1 MRNSSDLPRFPRPRG
16 ASGGGFGLKA
26 FKKGR
31 AIWTVFFAVFVVGGI
46 SARSISG
53 FYVDLLWHDVL
64 GRTDIFWG
72 VITTKI
78 SLAAIF
84 VAVFAVVMLI
94 NLWLADRLAPENVP
108 VSAEQQVLA
117 GYRQLV
123 AKRQWLVRIVISVL
137 LALLVGL
144 PAAAQWQDWQLFRH
158 AQQFGIQ
165 DPLFSRDLSFYI
177 FRLPFLEFLVSW
189 SLAALLLITLVTT
202 MVHYLN
208 GSIQMQ
214 LQGRRVTPQAKAH
227 LSVLFALIALSR
239 AASYWLGRFE
249 LTRSTRGVV
258 QGATYTDVTAQL
270 PATSLMILVSL
281 AVAALFLWN
290 VLQKGW
296 RLPVLATMLW
306 VVVALVA
313 GAIYPSLVQRFS
325 VQPNVS
331 TKELP
336 YIDRNLTATKNAMGL
351 SDVNQVD
358 VKFGSIDAAD
368 VSADAEPLRDVRQLD
383 PLQMRDR
390 FVLDEG
396 QTSYFAIRDLDVDRY
411 EIDGRTQQVLVGAR
425 ELNTAGIPNRTWVS
439 RHLLYTH
446 GCGLVVAPASKVTVD
461 GRPIYTNL
469 DVKRP
474 ELYFGEGLDSYAL
487 VNSREIEQPCADG
500 KPSAFSGAGGVQLS
514 SLVRRAAFAVHF
526 GEFNLIGSGLI
537 TPQSQIMFFRNVRE
551 RAEKIAPFLKM
562 DADPYPVVVDGKVMW
577 VLDAF
582 TTTNRYPYAQRAN
595 IDQLTFGSGLNTDFN
610 YVRNSVKIVVD
621 AYDGSMKFYVVDPKD
636 PIILTWQ
643 SVFPKLFTPVSLA
656 PKQLVE
662 HFRYPEDLFRVQT
675 NTYGRYQFDDATMFF
690 NRNAAWSVAQAPA
703 IEPEGLTGAVSGGLV
718 DDLNSVNTGEVRDAS
733 VARFEPY
740 YTMFHAP
747 DSAQK
752 AGVFSMLRP
761 FVPFS
766 ADNARKELRAFMVVS
781 SEPATYGQLTVYK
794 INDPLPE
801 GPATVAAEIGSDPAV
816 SQQITLLDQRGSRV
830 IFGDLQI
837 VSVGKGLVYVRPLFV
852 RPDDPSAK
860 QIFVRKFLASY
871 NNKVVLADDLTSAV
885 TKLFPGFK
893 DNLGDRINDGS
904 AAPTD
909 DTATGSAPTDG
920 TATTD
925 TTLPSSTG
933 DSTTLDTP
941 SALLAKAEELFAQ
954 ADAALGETPPD
965 FALYQQKLA
974 EARSLISRAI
984 SLIGG

>member
-1 MRNSSDLPRFPRPRG
+1 MRNPSDLPRSPRNRRPP
-16 ASGGGFGLKA
+16 GGGFRLNS

-31 AIWTVFFAVFVVGGI
+31 AVWSAILAVFVIGGI
-46 SARSISG
+46 SARSLSG
-53 FYVDLLWHDVL
+53 FYVDVLWFDVL

-72 VITTKI
+72 VLITKI
-78 SLAAIF
+78 TLAAVFVLIF
-84 VAVFAVVMLI
+84 AAVMML
-94 NLWLADRLAPENVP
+94 NLWLADRLAPDDLP
-108 VSAEQQVLA
+108 VSIEQRALA

-123 AKRQWLVRIVISVL
+123 AKRQWLVRSAISIVL
-137 LALLVGL
+137 GLFVGL
-144 PAAAQWQDWQLFRH
+144 PATAQWQDWQLFRH
-158 AQQFGIQ
+158 SQAFGIK

-189 SLAALLLITLVTT
+189 SLAALVLITLVTT
-202 MVHYLN
+202 MIHYVN
-208 GSIQMQ
+208 GSIQFQ
-214 LQGRRVTPQAKAH
+214 VQGRHVTPQAKAH
-227 LSVLFALIALSR
+227 LSVLFALIAMSR
-239 AASYWLGRFE
+239 AVSYWFGRFE

-270 PATSLMILVSL
+270 PATSLMILVSV
-281 AVAALFLWN
+281 AVAGLFLWN

-296 RLPVLATMLW
+296 RLPVLATILW
-306 VVVALVA
+306 IVVAIVA

-351 SDVNQVD
+351 SDVKQVD
-358 VKFGSIDAAD
+358 VNFSAISAD
-368 VSADAEPLRDVRQLD
+368 EVSADVEPLRDVRQLD

-396 QTSYFAIRDLDVDRY
+396 QTSYYAIRDLDVDRY
-411 EIDGRTQQVLVGAR
+411 DIDGRVQQVLVAAR

-461 GRPIYTNL
+461 GRPIYMAL
-469 DVKRP
+469 DVQQP

-487 VNSREIEQPCADG
+487 VNSREAEQACADTKASNFAG
-500 KPSAFSGAGGVQLS
+500 KGGVQLS

-526 GEFNLIGSGLI
+526 GEYNLFGSGLI
-537 TPQSQIMFFRNVRE
+537 KPESQILFIRNIHE
-551 RAEKIAPFLKM
+551 RAAKIAPFLKL
-562 DADPYPVVVDGKVMW
+562 DADPYPVVVGGKVMW

-595 IDQLTFGSGLNTDFN
+595 IDQLSVGSGLNTDFN
-610 YVRNSVKIVVD
+610 YVRNSVKIVVN
-621 AYDGSMKFYVVDPKD
+621 AYDGSMKFYVVDKKD
-636 PIILTWQ
+636 PIVATWQ
-643 SVFPKLFTPVSLA
+643 SVYPNLFTPVSAA
-656 PKQLVE
+656 PKELVD

-703 IEPEGLTGAVSGGLV
+703 TEPEGVSGAVAGGLTT
-718 DDLNSVNTGEVRDAS
+718 DLNSINTGDVRDAS

-747 DSAQK
+747 SSEAK
-752 AGVFSMLRP
+752 TGVFSMLRP

-781 SEPATYGQLTVYK
+781 SDPKTYGQLTVYK
-794 INDPLPE
+794 VGDPLPE
-801 GPATVAAEIGSDPAV
+801 GPATIAAEIGSDPAV

-837 VSVGKGLVYVRPLFV
+837 VSIGKGLVYVRPLFV
-852 RPDDPSAK
+852 RPDDPTAK

-871 NNKVVLADDLTSAV
+871 NNKVVLADGLTEAIA
-885 TKLFPGFK
+885 KLFPGFNK
-893 DNLGDRINDGS
+893 NLGDRVDDGS
-904 AAPTD
+904 SVPLE
-909 DTATGSAPTDG
+909 DTSTGGSSS
-920 TATTD
+920 ATTV
-925 TTLPSSTG
+925 PSSSSG
-933 DSTTLDTP
+933 GSTALDTP
-941 SALLAKAEELFAQ
+941 AALLAKAEDLFAQ
-954 ADAALGETPPD
+954 ADAALGSTPPD

-974 EARSLISRAI
+974 EARALISQAI
-984 SLIGG
+984 SLVGG

>member
-1 MRNSSDLPRFPRPRG
+1 MRNPSDLPGFSRARRNP
-16 ASGGGFGLKA
+16 SGGGFGFNA

-31 AIWTVFFAVFVVGGI
+31 AIWTAIFAIFVVGGI
-46 SARSISG
+46 SARSLSG

-72 VITTKI
+72 VLATKVSLGAVFVAI
-78 SLAAIF
+78 FSLA
-84 VAVFAVVMLI
+84 MLI
-94 NLWLADRLAPENVP
+94 NLWLADRLSPETMP
-108 VSAEQQVLA
+108 VSQEQRALD
-117 GYRQLV
+117 GYRKLV
-123 AKRQWLVRIVISVL
+123 AKRKWLVRTVISVVL
-137 LALLVGL
+137 GLLVGL
-144 PAAAQWQDWQLFRH
+144 PASAQWQDWQLFRNS
-158 AQQFGIQ
+158 QSFGIK
-165 DPLFSRDLSFYI
+165 DPLFAKDLSFYI
-177 FRLPFLEFLVSW
+177 FRLPFFEFLVGW
-189 SLAALLLITLVTT
+189 SLAALILIALVTT

-214 LQGRRVTPQAKAH
+214 TQGRHVSPQAKAH
-227 LSVLFALIALSR
+227 LSVLFALIAISR
-239 AASYWLGRFE
+239 AVSYWLGRFD

-296 RLPVLATMLW
+296 RLPVLATVLW

-313 GAIYPSLVQRFS
+313 GTIYPSLVQRFS

-351 SDVNQVD
+351 SDVKQVD
-358 VKFGSIDAAD
+358 VKYDEITAAD
-368 VSADAEPLRDVRQLD
+368 VSSDTEPLRDVRQLD

-396 QTSYFAIRDLDVDRY
+396 QTSYYAIRDLDVDRY
-411 EIDGRTQQVLVGAR
+411 AIDGRVQQVLVAAR

-461 GRPIYTNL
+461 GRPIYVDL

-474 ELYFGEGLDSYAL
+474 ELYFGEGLDSYA
-487 VNSREIEQPCADG
+487 VVKSREAEQACTEEKSEAY
-500 KPSAFSGAGGVQLS
+500 SGSGGVELS
-514 SLVRRAAFAVHF
+514 SLVRRTAFAVHF
-526 GEFNLIGSGLI
+526 GEYNLFGSGLI
-537 TPQSQIMFFRNVRE
+537 TPQSQIFFIRNIRE
-551 RAEKIAPFLKM
+551 RAEKIAPFLKI
-562 DADPYPVVVDGKVMW
+562 DADPYPVVVDKKVMW

-582 TTTNRYPYAQRAN
+582 TTTDRYPYAQRAN
-595 IDQLTFGSGLNTDFN
+595 IDQLTLGSGLNTDFN
-610 YVRNSVKIVVD
+610 YVRNSVKVVVD
-621 AYDGSMKFYVVDPKD
+621 AYDGSMKFYVVDEKD
-636 PIILTWQ
+636 PIISTWKA
-643 SVFPKLFTPVSLA
+643 VFPKLFTSVSQA
-656 PKQLVE
+656 PKELVA

-675 NTYGRYQFDDATMFF
+675 NTYGRYQFDDATLFF

-703 IEPEGLTGAVSGGLV
+703 TEPEGVTGIVSGAIAN
-718 DDLNSVNTGEVRDAS
+718 DLNSINTGDVRDAS

-747 DSAQK
+747 NNPEK
-752 AGVFSMLRP
+752 TGIFSMLRP

-781 SEPATYGQLTVYK
+781 SEPATYGQLTVFK
-794 INDPLPE
+794 VGDPLPE
-801 GPATVAAEIGSDPAV
+801 GPATIAAEMGSDPTVA
-816 SQQITLLDQRGSRV
+816 QQITLLDQRGSRV
-830 IFGDLQI
+830 IFGDLQMI
-837 VSVGKGLVYVRPLFV
+837 SVGKGLVYVRPLFV
-852 RPDDPSAK
+852 RPDDPAAK

-871 NNKVVLADDLTSAV
+871 NNRVVLADGLSLAIS
-885 TKLFPGFK
+885 KLFPGFK
-893 DNLGDRINDGS
+893 DDLGDRISDGS
-904 AAPTD
+904 SAPVEETVTD
-909 DTATGSAPTDG
+909 DG
-920 TATTD
+920 TSKNTTSS
-925 TTLPSSTG
+925 TLPSGTS
-933 DSTTLDTP
+933 DSGSVDTP
-941 SALLAKAEELFAQ
+941 SALLARAEELFAE
-954 ADAALGETPPD
+954 ADAALGTTPPD
-965 FALYQQKLA
+965 FSLYQQKLA
-974 EARSLISRAI
+974 EARSLVSKAI

>member
-1 MRNSSDLPRFPRPRG
+1 VRNPSDLPRSPFPRRN
-16 ASGGGFGLKA
+16 SSGGFGFNA

-31 AIWTVFFAVFVVGGI
+31 AIWTVIFAVFVVGGI

-84 VAVFAVVMLI
+84 VAVFAVAMLI

-108 VSAEQQVLA
+108 VSAEQRALA

-123 AKRQWLVRIVISVL
+123 AKRQWLVRIVVSVVL
-137 LALLVGL
+137 GLLVGL
-144 PAAAQWQDWQLFRH
+144 PATAQWQDWQLFRH

-177 FRLPFLEFLVSW
+177 FRLPFLEFLVGW
-189 SLAALLLITLVTT
+189 LLAALVLITLVTT
-202 MVHYLN
+202 MIHYLN

-214 LQGRRVTPQAKAH
+214 MQGRRVTPQAKAH

-258 QGATYTDVTAQL
+258 QGATFTDVTAQL

-281 AVAALFLWN
+281 AVAVLFLWN

-313 GAIYPSLVQRFS
+313 GTIYPSLVQRFS

-336 YIDRNLTATKNAMGL
+336 YIERNLIATKNAMGL
-351 SDVNQVD
+351 SDVKQVD
-358 VKFGSIDAAD
+358 VKYGSITAAD
-368 VSADAEPLRDVRQLD
+368 VAADVEPLRDVRQLD
-383 PLQMRDR
+383 PIQMRDR

-396 QTSYFAIRDLDVDRY
+396 QTSYYAIRDLDVDRY
-411 EIDGRTQQVLVGAR
+411 AIDGRVQQVLVAAR
-425 ELNTAGIPNRTWVS
+425 ELNTDGIPNRTWVS

-446 GCGLVVAPASKVTVD
+446 GCGLVIAPASKVTVD

-469 DVKRP
+469 DVKQP

-487 VNSREIEQPCADG
+487 VNSREVEQSCDDG
-500 KPSAFSGAGGVQLS
+500 KTSTFSGTGGVQLS

-526 GEFNLIGSGLI
+526 GEYNLFGSGLI
-537 TPQSQIMFFRNVRE
+537 TPKSQIMLFRNIRE

-582 TTTNRYPYAQRAN
+582 TTTDRYPYAQRAN
-595 IDQLTFGSGLNTDFN
+595 IDQLNSASGLNADFN

-636 PIILTWQ
+636 PIVSTWQ
-643 SVFPKLFTPVSLA
+643 SVFPKLFTSVALA
-656 PKQLVE
+656 PKQLIE

-675 NTYGRYQFDDATMFF
+675 NTYGRYQFNDATMFF

-703 IEPEGLTGAVSGGLV
+703 IEPEGVSGAVSSGLV
-718 DDLNSVNTGEVRDAS
+718 NDLNSVNTGDVRDAS

-747 DSAQK
+747 GGAQK
-752 AGVFSMLRP
+752 TGVFSMLRP

-766 ADNARKELRAFMVVS
+766 ADNARKELRAFMTVS
-781 SEPATYGQLTVYK
+781 SDPATYGQLTVFK

-801 GPATVAAEIGSDPAV
+801 GPATIAAEIGSDPAV

-837 VSVGKGLVYVRPLFV
+837 VNIGKGLVYVRPLFV

-871 NNKVVLADDLTSAV
+871 NNKVVLADDLTSAIA
-885 TKLFPGFK
+885 KLFPGFK
-893 DNLGDRINDGS
+893 DNLGDRINDGT
-904 AAPTD
+904 ATPAE
-909 DTATGSAPTDG
+909 DTATGSSTTG
-920 TATTD
+920 STATTD
-925 TTLPSSTG
+925 STLPSSTVG
-933 DSTTLDTP
+933 NTALDTP

>member
-1 MRNSSDLPRFPRPRG
+1 MRNPSDLPGFSRARRNP
-16 ASGGGFGLKA
+16 SGGGFGFNA

-31 AIWTVFFAVFVVGGI
+31 AIWTVIFAIFVVGGI
-46 SARSISG
+46 FARSVSG
-53 FYVDLLWHDVL
+53 FYVDVLWHDVL

-72 VITTKI
+72 VLATKVTLAVVFVAI
-78 SLAAIF
+78 FSLAM
-84 VAVFAVVMLI
+84 VI
-94 NLWLADRLAPENVP
+94 NLWLADRLAPETMP
-108 VSAEQQVLA
+108 ISQEQRALD
-117 GYRQLV
+117 GYRKLV
-123 AKRQWLVRIVISVL
+123 AKRKWLVRTVISVVL
-137 LALLVGL
+137 GLLVGM
-144 PAAAQWQDWQLFRH
+144 PATAQWQDWQLFRH
-158 AQQFGIQ
+158 SQPFGIQ
-165 DPLFSRDLSFYI
+165 DPLFAKDLSFYI
-177 FRLPFLEFLVSW
+177 FRLPFFEFLIGW
-189 SLAALLLITLVTT
+189 SLAALILITLVTT

-214 LQGRRVTPQAKAH
+214 TQGRRVSPQAKAH
-227 LSVLFALIALSR
+227 LSVLFALIAISR
-239 AASYWLGRFE
+239 AISYWFGRFD
-249 LTRSTRGVV
+249 LTRSTRGVI

-296 RLPVLATMLW
+296 RLPVLATVLW

-313 GAIYPSLVQRFS
+313 GTIYPSLVQRFS

-336 YIDRNLTATKNAMGL
+336 YIERNLTATKNAMGL
-351 SDVNQVD
+351 SDVKQVD
-358 VKFGSIDAAD
+358 VKYGEITAAE
-368 VSADAEPLRDVRQLD
+368 VSADIEPLRDVRQLD

-396 QTSYFAIRDLDVDRY
+396 QTSYYAIRDLDVDRY
-411 EIDGRTQQVLVGAR
+411 ALNGRVQQVLVAAR
-425 ELNTAGIPNRTWVS
+425 ELNTEGIPNRTWVS

-461 GRPIYTNL
+461 GRPIYTDL

-474 ELYFGEGLDSYAL
+474 ELYFGEGLDSYAI
-487 VNSREIEQPCADG
+487 VKSREVEQSCSDG
-500 KPSAFSGAGGVQLS
+500 KTSAFAGVGGVQLS
-514 SLVRRAAFAVHF
+514 SFVRRAAFAVHF
-526 GEFNLIGSGLI
+526 GEYNLVGSGLI
-537 TPQSQIMFFRNVRE
+537 TSQSQIMLHRNIRE

-582 TTTNRYPYAQRAN
+582 TTTDRYPYAQRAN
-595 IDQLTFGSGLNTDFN
+595 IDQLSSGSGLNTNFN
-610 YVRNSVKIVVD
+610 YVRNSVKVVVD

-636 PIILTWQ
+636 PIIATWQ
-643 SVFPKLFTPVSLA
+643 SIYPKLFTSVALA

-703 IEPEGLTGAVSGGLV
+703 IEPEGVSGAVSGGLV
-718 DDLNSVNTGEVRDAS
+718 EDLNSLNTGDVRDAS

-740 YTMFHAP
+740 YTMFHEP
-747 DSAQK
+747 NSAQK
-752 AGVFSMLRP
+752 IGVFSMLRP

-766 ADNARKELRAFMVVS
+766 ADNARKELRAFMTVS
-781 SEPATYGQLTVYK
+781 SDPATYGQLTVFK

-830 IFGDLQI
+830 IYGDLQI
-837 VSVGKGLVYVRPLFV
+837 VNIGKGLVYVRPLFV
-852 RPDDPSAK
+852 RPDDPTAK

-871 NNKVVLADDLTSAV
+871 NNKVVLADDLSTAIA
-885 TKLFPGFK
+885 KLFPGFK
-893 DNLGDRINDGS
+893 SDLGDRVRDGS
-904 AAPTD
+904 AAPAEETV
-909 DTATGSAPTDG
+909 TGDG
-920 TATTD
+920 TSKNTTG
-925 TTLPSSTG
+925 TTLPSGSN
-933 DSTTLDTP
+933 DNEAIDTP
-941 SALLAKAEELFAQ
+941 SALLARAEDLFAQ
-954 ADAALGETPPD
+954 ADAALGSTPPD
-965 FALYQQKLA
+965 FALYQEKLA
-974 EARSLISRAI
+974 EARSLISQAI